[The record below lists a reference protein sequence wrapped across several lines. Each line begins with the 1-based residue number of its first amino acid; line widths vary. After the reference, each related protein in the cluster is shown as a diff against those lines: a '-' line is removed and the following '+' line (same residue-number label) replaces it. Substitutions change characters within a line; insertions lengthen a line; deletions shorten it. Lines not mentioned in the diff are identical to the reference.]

1 MTVLRGESELRA
13 LADAALVASGAD
25 ETEVYLE
32 ARTNALTRYAN
43 AFIHQNVVSTE
54 ARVRVRAVKG
64 KRVAVISSDR
74 LDREG
79 VTKAAHDA
87 SELAALVPENPR
99 FTGLVDKAAV
109 PASPQSFFDRTA
121 AATPEARAQA
131 VKRICD
137 PARAKGLSAAGYVQT
152 KIEETLI
159 ANSRGV
165 SSYWPRTV
173 ADLEVVGIGAT
184 GSAYAER
191 ASADFGALDIAG
203 AAEEA
208 IGKTLIAQDPRDIEP
223 GEYEVL
229 LAPYAVVDIVNF
241 LGNQLTGPAVEE
253 GRSFVGGRIG
263 QKVTGPVTLVDDP
276 FDPECLPMPFDYE
289 GAPSSRVT
297 LIEDGIA
304 RGVVYDS
311 QSAARAGV
319 PNTGHALPTNP
330 FAQVMPMHLRL
341 EAGDQTRHQLMGA
354 MKRGLLVTRFHY
366 TRWVHQLRT
375 IVTGMTREGTFL
387 IEDGQI
393 AHPVKTLRFTQ
404 SYHEALAGTLGISSD
419 LTLIP
424 SGFGPTARRVPAL
437 RLASFTFTGATRY

>member
-1 MTVLRGESELRA
+1 MSVLRGEKDLRA
-13 LADAALVASGAD
+13 LADAAIRASGA
-25 ETEVYLE
+25 EQTEVLLE
-32 ARTNALTRYAN
+32 ARTVALTRYAN

-54 ARVRVRAVKG
+54 ARVRVRATKG
-64 KRVAVISSDR
+64 RRVAVISTDR

-79 VTKAAHDA
+79 LEQAARDA
-87 SELAALVPENPR
+87 TELASLVPENPR
-99 FTGLVDKAAV
+99 FTGLVEKAPIPSA
-109 PASPQSFFDRTA
+109 PSAFFDRTA
-121 AATPEARAQA
+121 AATPDARAQA

-152 KIEETLI
+152 RVEETAV

-165 SSYWPRTV
+165 WAYSPRT
-173 ADLEVVGIGAT
+173 ASDLQIVGIGAS

-191 ASADFGALDIAG
+191 ASADFGTLDVAG

-223 GEYEVL
+223 GDYEVL

-241 LGNQLTGPAVEE
+241 LGNQLTGPAIEE

-263 QKVTGPVTLVDDP
+263 EKVTGPVTLVDDP
-276 FDPECLPMPFDYE
+276 FDAECLPMPFDYE

-297 LIEDGIA
+297 LIENGVA

-319 PNTGHALPTNP
+319 ANTGHALPTNP
-330 FAQVMPMHLRL
+330 FAQVLPMHLRL
-341 EAGDQTRHQLMGA
+341 EPGDQTRHQLMGA

-393 AHPVKTLRFTQ
+393 AHPVKNLRFTQ
-404 SYHEALAGTLGISSD
+404 SYHDALAGTLGISSD

-424 SGFGPTARRVPAL
+424 GGFGPVARRVPAL

>member
-1 MTVLRGESELRA
+1 MTLRGEAELRA
-13 LADAALVASGAD
+13 LADAALAASDAD
-25 ETEVYLE
+25 ATDVLL
-32 ARTNALTRYAN
+32 TTQTTALTRYAN

-54 ARVRVRAVKG
+54 ASARVRAVRG
-64 KRVAVISSDR
+64 KRVALITTDR
-74 LDREG
+74 VDREG
-79 VTKAAHDA
+79 VAKAARDA
-87 SELAALVPENPR
+87 AELASAVPENPR
-99 FTGLVDKAAV
+99 FAGLIEPQPIPAAPPAFVDA
-109 PASPQSFFDRTA
+109 TA
-121 AATPEARAQA
+121 AATAEARAQA

-152 KIEETLI
+152 RVTET
-159 ANSRGV
+159 AVASSRGV
-165 SSYWPRTV
+165 WAYWPRTV
-173 ADLEVVGIGAT
+173 ADLEVVAIGAS
-184 GSAYAER
+184 GSAYAAR
-191 ASADFGALDIAG
+191 GAGDFAALDVAG
-203 AAEEA
+203 AADEA
-208 IGKTLIAQDPRDIEP
+208 IGKALIAQDPRDIAP

-241 LGNQLTGPAVEE
+241 LGNELTGPAVEE

-263 QKVTGPVTLVDDP
+263 EQVTGSVTLVDDP
-276 FDPECLPMPFDYE
+276 FDPELLPMPFDYE

-297 LIEDGIA
+297 LIEDGVA

-319 PNTGHALPTNP
+319 RNTGHALPTNP

-341 EAGDQTRHQLMGA
+341 EAGDQTRHQLMGG

-387 IEDGQI
+387 VEDGQI
-393 AHPVKTLRFTQ
+393 AHPVKNLRFTQ
-404 SYHEALAGTLGISSD
+404 SYHEALRGTLGISSD

-424 SGFGPTARRVPAL
+424 GFGGARRVPAL